1 LQVSAVE
8 QPIDILL
15 VEDNPNDAELAIRAM
30 RMSGHAPSLL
40 HVDDGVRALDFLF
53 GSGEFSGRDTAVQ
66 PRVVLLDLKL
76 PRVDGLEV
84 LKRLRADERTR
95 AIPVVVLS
103 SSKEE
108 RDVAECYRHAVN
120 SYVLK
125 PVNFDAYS
133 KAVAE
138 VCRYWMEINLSPTQ
152 P

>member
-1 LQVSAVE
+1 MQLSAVE
-8 QPIDILL
+8 QQVDILL

-30 RMSGHAPSLL
+30 RMSGHAPSLV

-53 GSGEFSGRDTAVQ
+53 GSGEFSGRNTAVQ

-95 AIPVVVLS
+95 AVPVVVLS